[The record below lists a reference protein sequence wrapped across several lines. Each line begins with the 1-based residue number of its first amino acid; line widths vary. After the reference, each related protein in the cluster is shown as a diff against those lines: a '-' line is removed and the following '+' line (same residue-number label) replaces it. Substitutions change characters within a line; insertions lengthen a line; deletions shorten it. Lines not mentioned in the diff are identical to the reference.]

1 MSEELTTGEQL
12 EALVD
17 TWYTLPDIAEMWGVS
32 IGDIRRAV
40 EDHELLAVKRGK
52 PKVLSVPA
60 ELVDQGQIEK
70 LAGTI
75 TLLLDGGFSE
85 SEALHWLMTPDETL
99 PGTPISQLREGKR
112 GEVRRRAMALA
123 F

>member
-1 MSEELTTGEQL
+1 MSDELTTDEQL

-85 SEALHWLMTPDETL
+85 SEALLWLMTPDDTL

>member
-1 MSEELTTGEQL
+1 MSEELTTDEQL

-85 SEALHWLMTPDETL
+85 SEALQWLMTPDETL